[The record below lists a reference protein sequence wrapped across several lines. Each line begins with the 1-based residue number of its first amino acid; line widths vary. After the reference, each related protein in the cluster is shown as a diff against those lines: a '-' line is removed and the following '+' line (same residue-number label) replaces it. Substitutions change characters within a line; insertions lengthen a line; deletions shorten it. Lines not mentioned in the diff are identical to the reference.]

1 MKRQKDKLH
10 FTRRHF
16 LRGSV
21 AALALP
27 AGVQT
32 LTSCAAAQQQ
42 PPDGAGK
49 LTAYQEAE
57 IGGRVRGP
65 HIWLRWDNEALTSY
79 RAHQTQ
85 KYPYFYPLIGPLSGQ
100 SVTAESALPW
110 PHHRSLYFAC
120 DRLNQANYWQQ
131 GLEHGQIKSKGPQ
144 VKDLTENSAMIQDST
159 EWAVPGEDLQMTDER
174 NYRIAVEL
182 PRMWSIDTE
191 IIWNAVK
198 DVEVTKTN
206 HGLFSIRCAPDISP
220 WGGGALVSSEGK
232 TGEEATFGEPARWCA
247 FYGKRRRAKDEITE
261 GIALF
266 DHPENPWNPC
276 PWFTRDYGFISPMPF
291 QWIEEPWRL
300 PAGQSVRLKYKV
312 LVFAGTP
319 DEADLAGQYQQWLGA

>member
-1 MKRQKDKLH
+1 MKRQDKNQY
-10 FTRRHF
+10 FTRRNF

-21 AALALP
+21 AAMTVP
-27 AGVQT
+27 VGIQT

-42 PPDGAGK
+42 PPDGAEK
-49 LTAYQEAE
+49 LTVYHEAE
-57 IGGRVRGP
+57 IGGKLRGP
-65 HIWLRWDNEALTSY
+65 QLWLRWDNEVLTSY

-85 KYPYFYPLIGPLSGQ
+85 KYPYFYPLIGPVSGQ
-100 SVTAESALPW
+100 SLTAETALPW
-110 PHHRSLYFAC
+110 PHQRSLFFSC
-120 DRLNQANYWQQ
+120 DRLNRANYWQQ
-131 GLEHGQIKSKGPQ
+131 GLEHGQVKSTGPK
-144 VKDLTENSAMIQDST
+144 VEAISDTAAVIRDTT
-159 EWAVPGEDLQMTDER
+159 EWAVQDNEIQMTDER
-174 NYRIAVEL
+174 TFSIKVEDRRL
-182 PRMWSIDTE
+182 WTIDTQ
-191 IIWNAVK
+191 IKWNAIQ

-220 WGGGALVSSEGK
+220 WGGGTLASSEGK

-247 FYGKRRRAKDEITE
+247 FYGKRRRAKDEPVE

-291 QWIEEPWRL
+291 QWITSPWRL
-300 PAGQSVRLKYKV
+300 PAGQSVNLKYKV

-319 DEADLAGQYQQWLGA
+319 EEIDLAERYSEWTSA